1 MPRLNRVRLEADI
14 RSKLTQVRPAVLFD
28 IESRRRRSGKAFLVQ
43 RDKREFI
50 SSFDGLRD
58 VSAIVKM
65 VCEVSLKQKSPK
77 SYRRSEPQ

>member
-1 MPRLNRVRLEADI
+1 MPRLNRVRLEAHI

-28 IESRRRRSGKAFLVQ
+28 IESRRQRSGKVFLVQ

-50 SSFDGLRD
+50 GSFDGLRD

-77 SYRRSEPQ
+77 SYRRSEPE